1 MGIQDSRVVGLPLV
15 NFTNTKAN
23 LLAITSPEVGMTAY
37 ATDTGEL
44 GFYTSGAWHWF
55 NPDAVNHLIFNT
67 SPTGVPSAEG
77 VVAWNTTEKTL
88 DLQTGWGPTLQVG
101 HEIFVLVINGDPVD
115 TIPNGSVVFP
125 VTVFGGV
132 PVVAPAL
139 ASIHTLFGFDVA
151 VATMDIPPESYGLA
165 TREGRVRNVDT
176 SAWSEADTLYLS
188 GENPG
193 ELTNVR
199 PVFPN
204 YTIQIAGC
212 AVSHATEGM
221 LHVKVKGRALDTT
234 LNFWNGTFRETFK
247 FEVVSNGTVVTGY
260 LSPASLDHPDMTM
273 LFTDGLS
280 LLVTSPPAEIV
291 LTPGT
296 DEIPQSNYVYVLQS
310 TKVLGISTSD
320 WPVDVEHIKVAV
332 VELWTAATTELS
344 GAAKNQNWNDHIEAE
359 TGQGHLS
366 HICQNIREGRPAKWI
381 SGVEGSLVIDTTP
394 TPDDV
399 WAKVTGG
406 VVSQLHRQIFPILDM
421 TQYEIDAVSTGSQT
435 FTISDDGDLSSTFP
449 DGRIIKVNGS
459 TGNDGLYIVSST
471 LWSSPDFVIT
481 VEEAILSAVADG
493 TIGDDIHVI
502 NHPSSPY
509 FQTTNLNTQTLDAKG
524 VSLANT
530 SFAAVLVGIQNK
542 TDTVSHLMLNLPSGS
557 YGRLSPDD
565 AVSDASNYS
574 VYDIP
579 AKFDGVGFLIS
590 RFIFQLQPGGTSWTL
605 YATEDLRGKT
615 PNVTAGGG
623 GGGGGVSTFLG
634 LTDTFSSFAGQ
645 GGKTVAVNE
654 GETALEPIPNQTENT
669 FYAGPSVAPA
679 AAPGFRAM
687 VAADI
692 AVAAASYAYLPGRA
706 GGQVLNGGTGAG
718 ENLTLSSTAH
728 ATKGKVLLGTLS
740 AYNEALDRLGVGT
753 TSAQSQVHVSTAA
766 FSALSLERTASSIGR
781 WEIGLTSAWGGGA
794 GTLGFRPTVATG
806 DFNIVSSAN
815 DSRFFVDTSVGDVGI
830 GVTDPLDKLHVQGAI
845 LREGWFCGRAGTQT
859 GFTGVLTDIDI
870 DTEIRKDSTYFTH
883 SAGSDNITFIKTGW
897 YRISYSIDVA
907 NLLSNN
913 SCVRIRVYD
922 DGAAILQSYGYCN
935 LDYYNYG
942 QYATVSNSFLAYI
955 VAGSVI
961 DIRTDG
967 QGGTGSFGSGCN
979 YTVLDSSQITIER
992 VDQ

>member
-1 MGIQDSRVVGLPLV
+1 MGIQDGRVVGLPLV
-15 NFTNTKAN
+15 DFTNTKAN

-44 GFYTSGAWHWF
+44 GFYTTGAWHWW
-55 NPDAVNHLIFNT
+55 NPDSVNHLIFNT

-165 TREGRVRNVDT
+165 TREGRVRDVDT

-212 AVSHATEGM
+212 AISHATEGM
-221 LHVKVKGRALDTT
+221 LHVNVKGGALDTT
-234 LNFWNGTFRETFK
+234 LNFWNGILRESFAFT
-247 FEVVSNGTVVTGY
+247 VHSNGTVVTGY
-260 LSPASLDHPDMTM
+260 LASGEGVDTLTM
-273 LFTDGLS
+273 IFSDGLS
-280 LLVTSPPAEIV
+280 LLDVSSPQEIT
-291 LTPGT
+291 LTPGP
-296 DEIPQSNYVYVLQS
+296 DDNPQDNFVYIPKS
-310 TKVLGISTSD
+310 TKTLAVSTSD
-320 WPVDVEHIKVAV
+320 WPVTVEHIRVATV
-332 VELWTAATTELS
+332 VLRSAATTEGE
-344 GAAKNQNWNDHIEAE
+344 GALRNQNWNDHIEAIS
-359 TGQGHLS
+359 GQGHLS
-366 HICQNIREGRPAKWI
+366 HIGERIRQEAAKWDA
-381 SGVEGSLVIDTTP
+381 GVEGAVTVDATP
-394 TPDDV
+394 DPDDV

-406 VVSQLHRQIFPILDM
+406 VVYQMHRQNFPILDM
-421 TQYEIDAVSTGSQT
+421 TQYTIDAVSTGSQT

-449 DGRIIKVNGS
+449 DGRNIQVNGS
-459 TGNDGLYIVSST
+459 TGNDAIYTVAST

-481 VEEAILSAVADG
+481 VEEAITSAVADG
-493 TIGDDIHVI
+493 TIGDDIHVV
-502 NHPSSPY
+502 NHSTTAFLS
-509 FQTTNLNTQTLDAKG
+509 TTNLNTQTLDATG
-524 VSLANT
+524 ATLANR
-530 SFAAVLVGIQNK
+530 SFAFVVWGVANLSGQE
-542 TDTVSHLMLNLPSGS
+542 SHLMLNLPVGS
-557 YGRLSPDD
+557 YGRLSPED

-579 AKFDGVGFLIS
+579 KQFQGVGFLIA
-590 RFIFQLQPGGTSWTL
+590 RFVFQLQPGGTSWTL
-605 YATEDLRGKT
+605 YATEDLRGKI

-623 GGGGGVSTFLG
+623 GGGGGGATTWLA
-634 LTDTFSSFAGQ
+634 LTDTPSAF
-645 GGKTVAVNE
+645 VASRMVQANS
-654 GETALEPIPNQTENT
+654 GATALEFVADQAAGA

-692 AVAAASYAYLPGRA
+692 AGAAASYAYLPGRA

-728 ATKGKVLLGTLS
+728 ATKGKVLLGSAS
-740 AYNEALDRLGVGT
+740 AYSEVDDRLGIGT
-753 TSAQSQVHVSTAA
+753 TAPLNQLHLSSATPA
-766 FSALSLERTASSIGR
+766 FRITETD
-781 WEIGLTSAWGGGA
+781 A
-794 GTLGFRPTVATG
+794 GTDEKNWRIRTTG
-806 DFNIVSSAN
+806 GILRFDARN
-815 DSRFFVDTSVGDVGI
+815 DADAASEIWMQVRRTGIAIDSVEFPNGDVGI
-830 GVTDPLDKLHVQGAI
+830 GVQPLDVLHVEGAV
-845 LREGWFCGRAGTQT
+845 LREGWFCGQPATQT
-859 GFTGVLTDIDI
+859 GFTGASTDVDI
-870 DTEIRKDSTYFTH
+870 DTEVRKDTTYYTH
-883 SAGSDNITFIKTGW
+883 SAGSDDIVFIKTGW
-897 YRISYSIDVA
+897 YRISYCI
-907 NLLSNN
+907 NLTNQLADRC
-913 SCVRIRVYD
+913 CVRVDVYD
-922 DGAAILQSYGYCN
+922 DGVAISQSQGSTYLRFNTYGVY
-935 LDYYNYG
+935 DSI
-942 QYATVSNSFLAYI
+942 SNSFLAYI
-955 VAGSVI
+955 VAGSII
-961 DIRTDG
+961 DLRTDG
-967 QGGTGSFGSGCN
+967 QAGAGAFGSGCD
-979 YTVLDSSQITIER
+979 YSVLNTSQITIER